1 MLSIKL
7 AWRNIWRN
15 KRRTLI
21 TMTSIA
27 IAVLLSA
34 VMRSMQEGQYKDM
47 INTTI
52 GSFSGYAQVHAN
64 GYWDDK
70 TLENSFVATDSLLNI
85 LKDSKGVTAV
95 VPRIESFAL
104 GAGKQQSRPLM
115 VIGIDIES
123 EQHLMNPQRRLQ
135 SGNYFKNNDERAAI
149 VGHDV
154 LERLNIQ
161 LGDSLVLLGQGFRGM
176 SATGLYPVKGTITL
190 PNPELNRSLVMLP
203 LHKAQQFL
211 AADSRLTTASLVID
225 DPERVGSIVQ
235 NIRNKLSTESY
246 EVMAWQKLMPELV
259 QGIEVDRVSGY
270 IILAVLYMV
279 VGFGILGTLLMMIA
293 ERTYEFGIMLSI
305 GTPRRTL
312 AKVLAIEILTIA
324 MLGSAVG
331 IILSLPISWYFNINP
346 IQLSGDMA
354 ATMENY
360 GLQPILQ
367 FSTEPSIFIW
377 QAIIIFIITLLFSLI
392 PVIRASKLNP
402 VRAMRG

>member
-27 IAVLLSA
+27 VAVLLSA

-47 INTTI
+47 IDTTV

-70 TLENSFVATDSLLNI
+70 TLENSFAATDSLLNI
-85 LKDSKGVTAV
+85 LKDSEGVTAV

-115 VIGIDIES
+115 VIGINVES

-135 SGNYFKNNDERAAI
+135 SGSYFLNNNERAAL

-211 AADSRLTTASLVID
+211 AADSRLTTAALVID

-279 VGFGILGTLLMMIA
+279 VGFGILGTLLMMIT

-305 GTPRRTL
+305 GTPRHTL
-312 AKVLAIEILTIA
+312 AKVLAIEIFTIA

-331 IILSLPISWYFNINP
+331 ILLSLPISWYFNINP

-402 VRAMRG
+402 VKAMRG

>member
-27 IAVLLSA
+27 VAVLLSA

-47 INTTI
+47 IDTTV

-70 TLENSFVATDSLLNI
+70 TLENSFAATDSLLNI
-85 LKDSKGVTAV
+85 LKDSEGVTAV

-115 VIGIDIES
+115 VIGIDVDS

-135 SGNYFKNNDERAAI
+135 SGSYFQNNNERAAL

-211 AADSRLTTASLVID
+211 AADSRLTTAALVID

-235 NIRNKLSTESY
+235 NIRNKLSSESY

-279 VGFGILGTLLMMIA
+279 VGFGILGTLLMMIT

-305 GTPRRTL
+305 GTPRHTL
-312 AKVLAIEILTIA
+312 ANILAIEIFTIA

-331 IILSLPISWYFNINP
+331 ILLSLPISWYFNINP

-402 VRAMRG
+402 VKAMRG

>member
-27 IAVLLSA
+27 VAVLLSA

-47 INTTI
+47 IDTTV

-70 TLENSFVATDSLLNI
+70 TLENSFAATDSLLNI
-85 LKDSKGVTAV
+85 LKDSEGVTAV

-115 VIGIDIES
+115 VIGIDVES

-135 SGNYFKNNDERAAI
+135 SGSYFQNNNERAAL

-211 AADSRLTTASLVID
+211 AADSRLTTAALVID

-279 VGFGILGTLLMMIA
+279 VGFGILGTLLMMIT

-305 GTPRRTL
+305 GTPRHTL
-312 AKVLAIEILTIA
+312 AKVLAIEIFTIA

-331 IILSLPISWYFNINP
+331 ILLSLPISWYFNINP

-402 VRAMRG
+402 VKAMRG

>member
-21 TMTSIA
+21 TVTSIA
-27 IAVLLSA
+27 VAVLLSA

-47 INTTI
+47 IDTTV

-85 LKDSKGVTAV
+85 LKESKGVTAV

-115 VIGIDIES
+115 IIGIDVKS
-123 EQHLMNPQRRLQ
+123 EQHLMNPQSRLQ
-135 SGNYFKNNDERAAI
+135 SGSYFQQNNEKAAI
-149 VGHDV
+149 VGRDV

-190 PNPELNRSLVMLP
+190 PNPELNKSLVMLP

-211 AADSRLTTASLVID
+211 AADNRLTSAALIID
-225 DPERVGSIVQ
+225 DPEHVDHIVQ
-235 NIRNKLSTESY
+235 HIRNKLSTERY
-246 EVMAWQKLMPELV
+246 EVMAWQELMPELV

-279 VGFGILGTLLMMIA
+279 VGFGILGTLLMMIT

-305 GTPRRTL
+305 GTPRHRL
-312 AKVLAIEILTIA
+312 ATILAVEILTIA
-324 MLGSAVG
+324 ILGSAVG
-331 IILSLPISWYFNINP
+331 ILLSLPISWYFNINP
-346 IQLSGDMA
+346 IQLTGDMA
-354 ATMENY
+354 TTMENY
-360 GLQPILQ
+360 GLQPMLQ
-367 FSTEPSIFIW
+367 FSTEPSIFVW
-377 QAIIIFIITLLFSLI
+377 QAIIILIITLLFSLI
-392 PVIRASKLNP
+392 PVIRASRLNP
-402 VRAMRG
+402 IKAMRG

>member
-1 MLSIKL
+1 
-7 AWRNIWRN
+7 
-15 KRRTLI
+15 
-21 TMTSIA
+21 
-27 IAVLLSA
+27 
-34 VMRSMQEGQYKDM
+34 
-47 INTTI
+47 
-52 GSFSGYAQVHAN
+52 
-64 GYWDDK
+64 
-70 TLENSFVATDSLLNI
+70 
-85 LKDSKGVTAV
+85 
-95 VPRIESFAL
+95 
-104 GAGKQQSRPLM
+104 
-115 VIGIDIES
+115 
-123 EQHLMNPQRRLQ
+123 
-135 SGNYFKNNDERAAI
+135 
-149 VGHDV
+149 
-154 LERLNIQ
+154 
-161 LGDSLVLLGQGFRGM
+161 
-176 SATGLYPVKGTITL
+176 
-190 PNPELNRSLVMLP
+190 MLP

-211 AADSRLTTASLVID
+211 AADSRLTTAALVID

-279 VGFGILGTLLMMIA
+279 VGFGILGTLLMMIT

-305 GTPRRTL
+305 GTPRHTL
-312 AKVLAIEILTIA
+312 AKVLAIEIFTIA

-331 IILSLPISWYFNINP
+331 ILLSLPISWYFNINP

-402 VRAMRG
+402 VKAMRG

>member
-27 IAVLLSA
+27 VAVLLSA

-47 INTTI
+47 IDTTV

-70 TLENSFVATDSLLNI
+70 TLDNSFAATDSLLNI
-85 LKDSKGVTAV
+85 LKDSEGVTAV

-115 VIGIDIES
+115 VIGIDVES
-123 EQHLMNPQRRLQ
+123 EQHLINPQRRLQ
-135 SGNYFKNNDERAAI
+135 SGSYFLNNNERAAL

-154 LERLNIQ
+154 MERLNIQ

-203 LHKAQQFL
+203 LYKAQQFL
-211 AADSRLTTASLVID
+211 AADSRLTTAALVID
-225 DPERVGSIVQ
+225 DPERVGTVVK

-246 EVMAWQKLMPELV
+246 EVMAWQELMPELV

-279 VGFGILGTLLMMIA
+279 VGFGILGTLLMMIT

-331 IILSLPISWYFNINP
+331 ILLSLPISWYFNINP

-360 GLQPILQ
+360 GLHPILQ

-402 VRAMRG
+402 VKAMRG

>member
-1 MLSIKL
+1 MLSLKL

-27 IAVLLSA
+27 VAVLLSA

-85 LKDSKGVTAV
+85 LKDSEGVKAV

-115 VIGIDIES
+115 VIGIDVDS

-135 SGNYFKNNDERAAI
+135 SGNYFQNNDERAAI

-176 SATGLYPVKGTITL
+176 SATGLYPVTGTITL

-211 AADSRLTTASLVID
+211 AADSRLTTAALVID

-279 VGFGILGTLLMMIA
+279 VGFGILGTLLMMIT

-331 IILSLPISWYFNINP
+331 IVLSLPISWYFNINP

-377 QAIIIFIITLLFSLI
+377 QAFIILIITLLFSLI

-402 VRAMRG
+402 VKAMRG

>member
-27 IAVLLSA
+27 VAVLLSA

-47 INTTI
+47 IDTTV

-70 TLENSFVATDSLLNI
+70 TLENSFAATDSLLNI
-85 LKDSKGVTAV
+85 LKDSEGVTAV

-115 VIGIDIES
+115 VIGINVES

-135 SGNYFKNNDERAAI
+135 SGSYFLNNNERAAL

-211 AADSRLTTASLVID
+211 AADSRLTTAALVID

-279 VGFGILGTLLMMIA
+279 VGFGILGTLLMMIT

-305 GTPRRTL
+305 GTPRHTL
-312 AKVLAIEILTIA
+312 AKILAIEIFTIA

-331 IILSLPISWYFNINP
+331 ILLSLPISWYFNINP

-402 VRAMRG
+402 VKAMRG